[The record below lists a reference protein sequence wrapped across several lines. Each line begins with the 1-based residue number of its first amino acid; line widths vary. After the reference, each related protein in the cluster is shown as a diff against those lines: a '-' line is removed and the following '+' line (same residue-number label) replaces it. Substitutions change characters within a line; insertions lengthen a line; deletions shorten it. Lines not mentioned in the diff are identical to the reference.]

1 MPGLPLSTV
10 DAVGDTWL
18 QRPSRVAL
26 SSLALERGGSRQTT
40 QEAAD
45 MTAIVL
51 PDIDRR
57 TLDELKK
64 RIPDLSEI
72 ELPNLPS
79 KKEVSRTADQA
90 IDRLLGRS
98 RTPIWAWIAAAIAFA
113 AVVGVVA
120 AWFAWFRRPTGES
133 RSEPW
138 TDQLAEEPSIGGT
151 EPDSRPVDDSWPTT
165 KTADS
170 FETSIETEPVGTA
183 VPVMR
188 SAVGARGGSH
198 RSSASS
204 LTRDDAISPGTPP
217 YPIEEA

>member
-1 MPGLPLSTV
+1 
-10 DAVGDTWL
+10 
-18 QRPSRVAL
+18 
-26 SSLALERGGSRQTT
+26 
-40 QEAAD
+40 

-79 KKEVSRTADQA
+79 KKGVSRTADQA

-98 RTPIWAWIAAAIAFA
+98 RTPIWAWIVAAIGFA

-120 AWFAWFRRPTGES
+120 AWFTWFRRPTRES
-133 RSEPW
+133 TSEPW
-138 TDQLAEEPSIGGT
+138 IEEPRVDT
-151 EPDSRPVDDSWPTT
+151 AEPIATGAIDDSWPAAP
-165 KTADS
+165 KPAS
-170 FETSIETEPVGTA
+170 LVETSSETSNESMGTA

-188 SAVGARGGSH
+188 SAVGSRGGSH

-204 LTRDDAISPGTPP
+204 LTRDATISPGTPP

>member
-1 MPGLPLSTV
+1 
-10 DAVGDTWL
+10 
-18 QRPSRVAL
+18 
-26 SSLALERGGSRQTT
+26 
-40 QEAAD
+40 

-79 KKEVSRTADQA
+79 KKEVGRTADQA

-98 RTPIWAWIAAAIAFA
+98 RTPVWAWIAAAIGFA

-133 RSEPW
+133 TSESW
-138 TDQLAEEPSIGGT
+138 TAESTVDTAEPIATSAI
-151 EPDSRPVDDSWPTT
+151 DDSWPAAP
-165 KTADS
+165 KPADAVDAY
-170 FETSIETEPVGTA
+170 ETSNESVGTA

-188 SAVGARGGSH
+188 SAVGARAGSH

-204 LTRDDAISPGTPP
+204 VTRDDAVSPGTPP

>member
-1 MPGLPLSTV
+1 
-10 DAVGDTWL
+10 
-18 QRPSRVAL
+18 
-26 SSLALERGGSRQTT
+26 
-40 QEAAD
+40 

-51 PDIDRR
+51 PEIDRR

-79 KKEVSRTADQA
+79 KKEVGRTADQA

-98 RTPIWAWIAAAIAFA
+98 RTPIWAWIAAAIGLTV
-113 AVVGVVA
+113 VVGVVA

-133 RSEPW
+133 TSESW
-138 TDQLAEEPSIGGT
+138 AAEPNVDAPEPIATSAI
-151 EPDSRPVDDSWPTT
+151 DDSWPSAP
-165 KTADS
+165 KPADAVDS
-170 FETSIETEPVGTA
+170 DETSNESAGTA

-204 LTRDDAISPGTPP
+204 LTRDDATSPGTPP
-217 YPIEEA
+217 YPIDEA